1 MNGYTL
7 FEITAVLALLAV
19 ASSAVLPGLAGQ
31 RDRARVLE
39 ARETFVAL
47 IRDARTAAV
56 REGAAALYVDV
67 PGGRAWIE
75 AGGRTLRDVPLGTAG
90 GPVRLELGGGR
101 MAAEIAFN
109 ALGIGVF
116 ANETLEWTA
125 GRARARLV
133 VSSYGRV
140 RRE

>member
-56 REGAAALYVDV
+56 RDGAAALYVDV
-67 PGGRAWIE
+67 AGGRAWIE
-75 AGGRTLRDVPLGTAG
+75 VGGRTVRDVPLAMPGA
-90 GPVRLELGGGR
+90 VRLDLGGGR
-101 MAAEIAFN
+101 TAAEIAFN